1 MTSRNS
7 INKTKTIA
15 IISLLFIKKVNL
27 KKKKLKKKGLNLKS
41 YLLVFHKPKTNGA
54 SINVRVGQVLF
65 QLLTRKLDMGLDL
78 AQILKPNPFLVK
90 TGLYKMRR

>member
-27 KKKKLKKKGLNLKS
+27 KQKVEKKGLNLKS
-41 YLLVFHKPKTNGA
+41 YLLVFHKPKSNGA

-90 TGLYKMRR
+90 IGLYKMRR